1 MKKNYAFAF
10 VAFVLLAT
18 SLVFAQNSETVEK
31 MTGIRGVALRTY
43 CSFSTLFGA
52 DNTKCFDAKKV
63 SLGNTASVGAAG
75 IGFGSETPST
85 PQAPAPTQTGNQG
98 GQTATI
104 GGFNVPV
111 APQIIERTVIVQGTP
126 GLQGPAGRDGQSSMG
141 AFTNVPQVFWN
152 GGGGSGN
159 AAPLFAPVS
168 PLPGG
173 ALPGQVLTTNA
184 SGTVEW
190 QYITLP
196 SASGTPSIFG
206 SLANIFAINGLNL
219 ATTSTSTTL
228 KLGGSLTEDTTITQ
242 DTFNFGLTRGGFSIL
257 NQGSTTVPIAGGT
270 QELSNFAGLKT
281 TEGTHSLFAG
291 FGRRIAPAFPL
302 FEVQAFDSATN
313 RQGYSAVG
321 NSTAQMGVTNGTST
335 NQIRADF
342 NRIRLSSNTN
352 SGSSSQIT
360 VDGNGVSFGFDAQ
373 AAIGAK
379 TYSFPRLDGAFDSFM
394 TTNGVGQ
401 LGFRSLTQVLASSST
416 STLSALPLWSTTG
429 NVSTNPATNF
439 LGTTDAQD
447 LVMRTN
453 NVERARIA
461 ANGNFTLFT
470 NDQNASSSLTVKG
483 IHSDGRWGIFDE
495 ANNKLIQNRADAG
508 VLGFGTGDFV
518 SYGFNSAMGIRG
530 ADVHIPHLVVGGNH
544 TGPNNISQLRME
556 SSSQTEYQYA
566 GAYPNRVNSY
576 ILSTT
581 LSAPLAPTDIRANMK
596 IGARDLQ
603 FFTGANNS
611 GIPALMVAENGNV
624 GIGTTTPMRPL
635 TVVGN
640 VGGTLGLF
648 QNTRPGAPAGISF
661 LATRA
666 DSVPANRFGWFVNP
680 NVSGEDRL
688 AVHASGVGDLWSFS
702 KNGDLVGSLGT
713 SFNQIN
719 DVTPARLSV
728 LANDTRPVALFQNG
742 DQSYVQ
748 IKNGAGAFPQTY
760 NVGVEAVG
768 GTFNINDAA
777 ANQTRLSINRNG
789 NVQIYNML
797 NVGSYGFGLG
807 NTGDAG
813 FGNSSAAYMR
823 YVQRA
828 HIGDGAL
835 ELFDSSNQL
844 STVISQSAIGTATE
858 FNKSQKDIDFRI
870 AGTVDN
876 NLFFADASANQVR
889 VGTATGP
896 ANAKF
901 TVFTDETLGDALFAR
916 QVGGGDRTLAFG
928 RDGFRT
934 NTTGTF
940 GNSAWSGTAGL
951 EVFGATPAR
960 TVFRVQGHSGQTS
973 PLQEWR
979 NGAGTDLAVV
989 DANGNLG
996 LGTILPSTRLEV
1008 NSGIANDSGFAFSQ
1022 LNSASP
1028 ALGTELKFLTVNAL
1042 GKVIL
1047 SGLDASV
1054 FAISSPAGVNG
1065 SVQFKKDGLF
1075 ASNTNFNWDD
1085 INSRLG
1091 LGTNAPTEV
1100 LEVAGNIKL
1109 RTNDKIILENNT
1121 NSDWITS
1128 GPGYNGRSLQFW
1140 TASNK
1145 MLEID
1150 SGTGSL
1156 LWNENGSGDK
1166 TFQIR
1171 PSNGQTSNVLVMKQ
1185 NPNQGANTL
1194 FAVNGLGGGYFA
1206 GNVGIGTSTPR
1217 AKLDVDGDA
1226 WIGQVKISNSLAG
1239 FPSPTNA
1246 IEFFHGGNLG
1256 GGNYGTGVVAG
1267 GQTNGTRLLLSS
1279 ANMDGSGQFD
1289 HGQLG
1294 RIWIRGVGQKMS
1306 FNAANAIAP
1315 TSPAFEW
1322 NVGDAQ
1328 ADAQNLTQY
1337 TRMVLTQDGRLGLG
1351 TSTPARKLHVAI
1363 ITPGQVARFQNADGT
1378 CNINPSIFLAF
1389 NCLSDRSLKKDI
1401 APLQSSLALFAQ
1413 LNPVN
1418 YHWNTEDS
1426 SSPLQYGFIA
1436 QDIEAIFPSFV
1447 TTDSETG
1454 IKSVAF
1460 GNLIPV
1466 TIKAI
1471 NEMNVH
1477 LGDLSK
1483 DTTPGVFAESTIFKR
1498 FTDAFK
1504 ALTIAFKNITADKA
1518 TVKELC
1524 LPKSDGTVICLS
1536 GDQVA
1541 AIVESAGV
1549 SVEPVVVETP
1559 KDDVV
1564 PVDPVG
1570 NIEPMPVEDAPTGDT
1585 LVDVSESPANE
1596 APDVVIPVTET
1607 TPTSVVEVPVV

>member
-1 MKKNYAFAF
+1 MSTDGAG
-10 VAFVLLAT
+10 
-18 SLVFAQNSETVEK
+18 Q
-31 MTGIRGVALRTY
+31 IRFRT
-43 CSFSTLFGA
+43 
-52 DNTKCFDAKKV
+52 
-63 SLGNTASVGAAG
+63 
-75 IGFGSETPST
+75 
-85 PQAPAPTQTGNQG
+85 
-98 GQTATI
+98 
-104 GGFNVPV
+104 
-111 APQIIERTVIVQGTP
+111 
-126 GLQGPAGRDGQSSMG
+126 
-141 AFTNVPQVFWN
+141 
-152 GGGGSGN
+152 
-159 AAPLFAPVS
+159 
-168 PLPGG
+168 
-173 ALPGQVLTTNA
+173 LTD
-184 SGTVEW
+184 
-190 QYITLP
+190 
-196 SASGTPSIFG
+196 
-206 SLANIFAINGLNL
+206 IFAS
-219 ATTSTSTTL
+219 TSSTTL
-228 KLGGSLTEDTTITQ
+228 
-242 DTFNFGLTRGGFSIL
+242 
-257 NQGSTTVPIAGGT
+257 V
-270 QELSNFAGLKT
+270 
-281 TEGTHSLFAG
+281 
-291 FGRRIAPAFPL
+291 
-302 FEVQAFDSATN
+302 
-313 RQGYSAVG
+313 
-321 NSTAQMGVTNGTST
+321 
-335 NQIRADF
+335 
-342 NRIRLSSNTN
+342 
-352 SGSSSQIT
+352 
-360 VDGNGVSFGFDAQ
+360 
-373 AAIGAK
+373 
-379 TYSFPRLDGAFDSFM
+379 
-394 TTNGVGQ
+394 
-401 LGFRSLTQVLASSST
+401 
-416 STLSALPLWSTTG
+416 ALPVWTTKG
-429 NVSTNPATNF
+429 NTGTNPADNF
-439 LGTTDAQD
+439 LGTIDAQD
-447 LVMRTN
+447 LAVKTN
-453 NVERARIA
+453 NVERARFA
-461 ANGNFTLFT
+461 ANGNFKLFT
-470 NDQNASSSLTVKG
+470 NDQNASSSITVKG

-495 ANNKLIQNRADAG
+495 ANNKLIQNRSDAG

-556 SSSQTEYQYA
+556 ASSQTEYQYA
-566 GAYPNRVNSY
+566 GAYPNRANSY

-603 FFTGANNS
+603 FFTGANDS

-648 QNTRPGAPAGISF
+648 QNTRPGAAAGVSF
-661 LATRA
+661 IATRA
-666 DSVPANRFGWFVNP
+666 DATLSNRFGWFVNP

-719 DVTPARLSV
+719 DATPARLSV
-728 LANDTRPVALFQNG
+728 LANDARPVALFQNG

-835 ELFDSSNQL
+835 ELFDSSNHL

-858 FNKSQKDIDFRI
+858 FNKSQKDIDFKI
-870 AGTVDN
+870 NGQTDA
-876 NLFFADASANQVR
+876 NLFLADASANQVR

-951 EVFGATPAR
+951 EVFGSTPTR
-960 TVFRVQGHSGQTS
+960 TVFRVQGYSGQTS

-996 LGTILPSTRLEV
+996 LGTNTPGFKIDSVISTDGNNGFRQTSTNSSALGLVRLQNDVGALSQLSVYGSNHSVPGLRGNSGVGGSNDFYVYSDSETSTGGTHSINFMTGGWTPSTQTRMTINSSGNVGIGTILPSTRLEV

-1022 LNSASP
+1022 LNAATP

-1054 FAISSPAGVNG
+1054 FATTSPAGVNG

-1171 PSNGQTSNVLVMKQ
+1171 PSNGQISNVLVMKQ
-1185 NPNQGANTL
+1185 NPNQGVNTL

-1217 AKLDVDGDA
+1217 AKFDVDGDA

-1246 IEFFHGGNLG
+1246 IEFFHGGNSG

-1306 FNAANAIAP
+1306 FNAANAITS

-1363 ITPGQVARFQNADGT
+1363 TTPGQVARFQNADGT

-1401 APLQSSLALFAQ
+1401 TPLQSSLALFAQ

-1466 TIKAI
+1466 TIKAV
-1471 NEMNVH
+1471 NEMNAH

-1483 DTTPGVFAESTIFKR
+1483 ESTSEVFSQSTIFKR

-1549 SVEPVVVETP
+1549 SVESVVVETP

-1564 PVDPVG
+1564 PVDSVG
-1570 NIEPMPVEDAPTGDT
+1570 DIKPKPVEDAPTGDT

-1607 TPTSVVEVPVV
+1607 APTSVVEVSVALVTDSRASDIAPIE